1 MRLGGA
7 LIGCGL
13 LLARAAAA
21 DAVLSCRWVP
31 GAAAVAYSSTD
42 DGGSLATDVR
52 ALMQGIPLVTP
63 EGETPRFPSL
73 SAARPAHETEPL
85 VCANREREPVDGV
98 LELTFTR
105 RVRLGIDYTLGRCR
119 LFYRCPPASVD
130 GTPVAPERLLSVPGD
145 AAARTRDAPSD

>member
-7 LIGCGL
+7 IVGCGL

-21 DAVLSCRWVP
+21 DGLLSCRWAP
-31 GAAAVAYSSTD
+31 DAAAVAYSSTD
-42 DGGSLATDVR
+42 AGGAATDVR
-52 ALMQGIPLVTP
+52 ALMQGVLLATA
-63 EGETPRFPSL
+63 GGDAPRFPSL

-85 VCANREREPVDGV
+85 VCANRERAPTDGV

-119 LFYRCPPASVD
+119 LFYRCPPASEN
-130 GTPVAPERLLSVPGD
+130 GTPAAPERLLSATGD
-145 AAARTRDAPSD
+145 AAGPMRDAATE